1 MSRKQEIFEKV
12 LKNKYVHDEFVGFTR
27 EFLNDIQLV
36 APNTYNKEYSNFSFY
51 VEGYYH
57 IGNYITDDGD
67 VIAVL
72 SVNLNRERL

>member
-36 APNTYNKEYSNFSFY
+36 APNTVIFHSTLQ
-51 VEGYYH
+51 GT
-57 IGNYITDDGD
+57 ITL
-67 VIAVL
+67 VTT
-72 SVNLNRERL
+72 